1 MKTEWLSI
9 APTKKET
16 TFCYTSH
23 HCIMRHHEYV
33 HPPKKNW
40 HTVDRQKNSDIRPES
55 VPWERKTCHMRHI
68 IPKNRWPSI
77 FEIRSLC
84 LMVRWWIL
92 HLGFSVQVRTVLCLG
107 SAFCQSC
114 TGGVTIWS
122 MIHDASAKVSPD
134 TNLCPQVSFQ
144 LLILSII
151 LMHKMLQLQQA
162 KLDNWLTWHEITR
175 VLDIQTSSEKKS
187 RRKSHININD
197 GLNKTAMTI
206 FHLLFLERFN
216 DFRNLAPTKT
226 TFANSW
232 NNKPKSG
239 RVFGL
244 SSRHS
249 CSLTWQWL
257 LKEE

>member
-1 MKTEWLSI
+1 MLRKPLWMSWFLFGWYNGSMKTEWLSI

-23 HCIMRHHEYV
+23 HCIMRHHEYA
-33 HPPKKNW
+33 HTPKILAKID
-40 HTVDRQKNSDIRPES
+40 TTNSDIRPES
-55 VPWERKTCHMRHI
+55 VPWERNTCHMRHI
-68 IPKNRWPSI
+68 IPKKRWSSI

-84 LMVRWWIL
+84 LMVRWLIL

-107 SAFCQSC
+107 SAFCQIR

-122 MIHDASAKVSPD
+122 VIHDASAKVSPTD

-175 VLDIQTSSEKKS
+175 VLDIQTSSNKN
-187 RRKSHININD
+187 RVGSHISTSMMD
-197 GLNKTAMTI
+197 
-206 FHLLFLERFN
+206 
-216 DFRNLAPTKT
+216 
-226 TFANSW
+226 
-232 NNKPKSG
+232 
-239 RVFGL
+239 
-244 SSRHS
+244 
-249 CSLTWQWL
+249 
-257 LKEE
+257 